1 MNTSYQR
8 QNQLDQDRFGL
19 QVAARLSDAADDL
32 PYDVSERLRAARV
45 QALGKRKVSATR
57 TASSVAVSGSAATIT
72 FGNEHPSWWNRIV
85 AALPLLAL
93 VLGLVAIS
101 VIQNDNRDNELAE
114 IDAAL
119 LTDDLP
125 PTAYTDPGFAQ
136 FVKANAG
143 QIQ

>member
-8 QNQLDQDRFGL
+8 QNQLAQDRFGL

-57 TASSVAVSGSAATIT
+57 TASSVAVSGSAGTIT

>member
-1 MNTSYQR
+1 MNTSYQY
-8 QNQLDQDRFGL
+8 QNQLAQDRFGL

-32 PYDVSERLRAARV
+32 PYDISERLRAARV
-45 QALGKRKVSATR
+45 QALGKRKVSVAR
-57 TASSVAVSGSAATIT
+57 TATSMAVSGSTAMLT
-72 FGNEHPSWWNRIV
+72 FGNEHLNWWNRIV
-85 AALPLLAL
+85 AALPLLVL
-93 VLGLVAIS
+93 VLGLIAIS

-136 FVKANAG
+136 FVKANAA
-143 QIQ
+143 QSQ

>member
-1 MNTSYQR
+1 MNTSYQH
-8 QNQLDQDRFGL
+8 QNQLAQDRFGL
-19 QVAARLSDAADDL
+19 RVAARLSDAADEL

-57 TASSVAVSGSAATIT
+57 TASSVAVSGSAATLT
-72 FGNEHPSWWNRIV
+72 FGDEHLNWWNRIV

-93 VLGLVAIS
+93 VLGLIAIS

-136 FVKANAG
+136 YVKANAG

>member
-8 QNQLDQDRFGL
+8 QNQLAQDRFGL
-19 QVAARLSDAADDL
+19 QVAARLSDSADEL

-57 TASSVAVSGSAATIT
+57 TASSVAVSGNAATIT
-72 FGNEHPSWWNRIV
+72 FDNEHPSWWHRIF